1 MEDCSMSLKTYIS
14 CASWEERFTQ
24 SISQDYEKYKFNK
37 IVLFYFQENCFFN
50 LSSNNI
56 EIAEAFASQHNI
68 SIVKVP
74 LTFNDQI
81 KIYNKVEQILST
93 LSKNNYYL
101 NVTTMPRH
109 LIYIC
114 LDFLTTNQHKFEVL
128 YYIPN
133 SYGSEIA
140 KNPDIPQLV
149 IKHSGIFE
157 ADKETLLIISA
168 GLDKE
173 RIFQLYYY
181 FEPYKT
187 IILEEKQ
194 NYSEIKKEK
203 QLDFQKSLS
212 EISNVDFFEINSF
225 VENNIFN
232 FMQSELI
239 SDIKIYNTLL
249 CAIGPKI
256 ASLEF
261 FKFNKFYPNTG
272 IVYALSQDYSKDYS
286 IGIDK
291 EHIFSRTSN
300 FFS

>member
-1 MEDCSMSLKTYIS
+1 MSYNTYIS

-24 SISQDYEKYKFNK
+24 SIYDDYNKYKFDK
-37 IVLFYFQENCFFN
+37 IILFYFREDRFFS

-56 EIAEAFASQHNI
+56 EKIEAFATKNHI
-68 SIVKVP
+68 EIEKVA
-74 LTFNDQI
+74 LIFNDQI
-81 KIYNKVEQILST
+81 EIYNKSEHLLST
-93 LSKNNYYL
+93 LGKSTYYL
-101 NVTTMPRH
+101 NITTMPRH

-114 LDFLTTNQHKFEVL
+114 LDLLTSHKYTFEVL

-133 SYGSEIA
+133 SYGYEIA
-140 KNPDIPQLV
+140 KNPDIPQLL

-157 ADKETLLIISA
+157 AEKETLLVVAA

-194 NYSEIKKEK
+194 NYSEIKKEER
-203 QLDFQKSLS
+203 LDFQKSLS
-212 EISNVDFFEINSF
+212 EISNVAFFEIDSF

-232 FMQSELI
+232 FMKTKLT
-239 SDIKIYNTLL
+239 SDIKKYNTLL

-261 FKFNKFYPNTG
+261 FKFNKVYPKTG

-291 EHIFSRTSN
+291 KHVFSRESI
-300 FFS
+300 FFN

>member
-1 MEDCSMSLKTYIS
+1 MEGYLMPHKTYIT
-14 CASWEERFTQ
+14 CASWEDRFIQ
-24 SISQDYEKYKFNK
+24 SIYEDYKKYEFNK
-37 IVLFYFQENCFFN
+37 IILFYFQEDRFFN
-50 LSSNNI
+50 LSKNNI
-56 EIAEAFASQHNI
+56 EKVQAFATENNI
-68 SIVKVP
+68 LMEHID

-81 KIYNKVEQILST
+81 KIYNESEKVLST
-93 LSKNNYYL
+93 LSNNNHYL
-101 NVTTMPRH
+101 NIATMPRH
-109 LIYIC
+109 LIYIS
-114 LDFLTTNQHKFEVL
+114 LDILTTHNYTFEVL
-128 YYIPN
+128 YYIPD

-140 KNPDIPQLV
+140 KNPDIPQLL

-157 ADKETLLIISA
+157 ADKETLLIVSA

-194 NYSEIKKEK
+194 NYSEIKKEER
-203 QLDFQKSLS
+203 LDFQKSLS
-212 EISNVDFFEINSF
+212 EISNLDFFEIDSF
-225 VENNIFN
+225 TENNIFN
-232 FMQSELI
+232 FMQIQLDSE
-239 SDIKIYNTLL
+239 IKHYNTLL

-261 FKFNKFYPNTG
+261 FKFNKQYPNTG
-272 IVYALSQDYSKDYS
+272 IVYALSRDYSKDYS

-291 EHIFSRTSN
+291 DHIFSRSSN